1 MSKQTKALL
10 FNFIGFAIIFFPAR
24 YLFAEYANFK
34 SWQIPL
40 AAFIVATL
48 LSPKFK
54 AIRTSEGEKLFMSW
68 MFTKGVKE
76 IKK

>member
-10 FNFIGFAIIFFPAR
+10 YNFIGFALIFFPAR
-24 YLFAEYANFK
+24 YIIVSYASFS

-40 AAFIVATL
+40 AAFVVATL

-54 AIRTSEGEKLFMSW
+54 ALRTNEGEKIFMSW
-68 MFTKGVKE
+68 MFIKGVKE
-76 IKK
+76 VK